1 MTEREE
7 NSRILAEWLE
17 PKPDYTPDKSSHS
30 KMRAW
35 VYVWGLPYPGDGGWK
50 PADFYTD
57 ETANAMLLEKMP
69 RPVLR
74 RWEKSGNDP
83 EMWAC
88 SPDNYKLATKLDP
101 DRKAAICAAALLIA
115 RPA

>member
-7 NSRILAEWLE
+7 NCKTLAEWLE
-17 PKPDYTPDKSSHS
+17 QKPDYTPGKSSHS

-57 ETANAMLLEKMP
+57 ETANGMIRDRLLLDIG
-69 RPVLR
+69 VVDLFACLR
-74 RWEKSGNDP
+74 SAYLDLGNVMIDGGVRWRS
-83 EMWAC
+83 AVI
-88 SPDNYKLATKLDP
+88 AV
-101 DRKAAICAAALLIA
+101 AINHVEAFL
-115 RPA
+115 